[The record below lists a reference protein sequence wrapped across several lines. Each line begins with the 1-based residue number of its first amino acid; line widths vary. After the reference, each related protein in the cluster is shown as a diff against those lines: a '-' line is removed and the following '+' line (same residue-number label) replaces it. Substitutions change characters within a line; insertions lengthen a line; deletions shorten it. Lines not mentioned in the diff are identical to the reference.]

1 MITRKVRDVMT
12 SNVVV
17 ATDATPFKDIVRR
30 MSEHEVSA
38 LPIIGEDR
46 RLLGIVSEGDLLP
59 KEAADLDATRK
70 RRLFGWRRSLTKK
83 AAGLVASQLMTT
95 PVAVVGPD
103 ASLRD
108 AARLMQERKVKRLPV
123 IDQDRRVIGIV
134 SRADLLKVFLRP
146 DAEIAD
152 EVDRVVLRR
161 ILWLEPETV
170 RAMVR
175 DGVVR
180 LEGLVEQRSMVPLVI
195 GLVKG
200 VEGVVGVEDHLRYQ
214 VDDVAAHPSLPLT
227 WGMMPSPTRRP

>member
-12 SNVVV
+12 SNVVI
-17 ATDATPFKDIVRR
+17 ATDATRFKDIVRR

-38 LPIIGEDR
+38 LPVVGADR
-46 RLLGIVSEGDLLP
+46 RLVGIVTEGDLLP
-59 KEAADLDATRK
+59 KEATDPEAS
-70 RRLFGWRRSLTKK
+70 RRRHLFGSRRKLAMK

-95 PVAVVGPD
+95 PVFTVGPD

-123 IDQDRRVIGIV
+123 LDQDGRVIGIV

-152 EVDRVVLRR
+152 EVDRVVLSRT
-161 ILWLEPETV
+161 LSLEPGTV
-170 RAMVR
+170 KATVR

-180 LEGLVEQRSMVPLVI
+180 LEGLVERRSMLPLVI
-195 GLVKG
+195 GLVEG
-200 VEGVVGVEDHLRYQ
+200 VDGVVGVEDHLRYQ
-214 VDDVAAHPSLPLT
+214 VDDAARPSPPLP
-227 WGMMPSPTRRP
+227 WGMMPSSTRGP